1 MAPDMRLSDRMSS
14 IVSYRDLIAWQL
26 AMELADVVYSMT
38 EQFPVSERYG
48 LIAQMRKAAV
58 SVPSNLAEG
67 TRHRTPG
74 YINRVIIALGEHAEL
89 ETQALI
95 AERRRYVRP
104 DDIAKFNE
112 LSTRVGELT
121 HGLLRSLEARQ
132 AANPES

>member
-1 MAPDMRLSDRMSS
+1 MASHMRSSDRMSS
-14 IVSYRDLIAWQL
+14 IISYRDLIVWQV
-26 AMELADVVYSMT
+26 AMELAHLVYSIT
-38 EQFPVSERYG
+38 DQFPVAERYG

-74 YINRVIIALGEHAEL
+74 YIHRVMIALGEHAEL

-112 LSTRVGELT
+112 LSTRLGELA

-132 AANPES
+132 TANRD